1 MKSKYVEVTNKIH
14 FSSKINIKLI
24 LFTETFITQ
33 TMDMKDFCSKSKRR
47 MLVITKHGNKE
58 HLLHHI
64 GKNPALKMYKQ
75 FSLNTY

>member
-1 MKSKYVEVTNKIH
+1 MYVEVTNKIR

-24 LFTETFITQ
+24 LFTETFITP

-47 MLVITKHGNKE
+47 MLAIMKLGNKE
-58 HLLHHI
+58 HSLHHI
-64 GKNPALKMYKQ
+64 GKKHALKMYKQ